1 MRTMGVRAM
10 GVRTMGL
17 DYGERRIGVAVSDPD
32 GVIAQPLL
40 SLDRKQLPGKK
51 LWSRIDA
58 LVRELEVQRFVLGLP
73 LHMDGRRG
81 EQAAEVERF
90 GAQLAERTGLPV
102 DYVDERWTTLEAERT
117 MREMGV
123 KRSRQSG
130 QLDATAAALLLRTYL
145 ERRREAPE
153 SSL

>member
-1 MRTMGVRAM
+1 MRVLA
-10 GVRTMGL
+10 L
-17 DYGERRIGVAVSDPD
+17 DHGTARIGAAVSDPS
-32 GVIAQPLL
+32 GIIAQPL
-40 SLDRKQLPGKK
+40 DAIACKPGPRAV
-51 LWSRIDA
+51 LEEIARRA
-58 LVRELEVQRFVLGLP
+58 LEYEVEQIVIGLP
-73 LHMDGRRG
+73 LHMDGRAG
-81 EQAAEVERF
+81 EAAAAARAF
-90 GAQLAERTGLPV
+90 GAKVAQRTGLPV
-102 DYVDERWTTLEAERT
+102 EYLDERWTTLEAERT

>member
-1 MRTMGVRAM
+1 MAF
-10 GVRTMGL
+10 

-32 GVIAQPLL
+32 GVFAQPLL
-40 SLDRKQLPGKK
+40 CLDRRALAGRK
-51 LWSRIDA
+51 LWSRIAA
-58 LVRELEVQRFVLGLP
+58 LVREHDVERFVLGLP
-73 LHMDGRRG
+73 LHMDGRHG
-81 EQAAEVERF
+81 EQADEVKAF
-90 GAQLAERTGLPV
+90 GQRLAQQTGLPV

-117 MREMGV
+117 MRELGV
-123 KRSRQSG
+123 RRARASG